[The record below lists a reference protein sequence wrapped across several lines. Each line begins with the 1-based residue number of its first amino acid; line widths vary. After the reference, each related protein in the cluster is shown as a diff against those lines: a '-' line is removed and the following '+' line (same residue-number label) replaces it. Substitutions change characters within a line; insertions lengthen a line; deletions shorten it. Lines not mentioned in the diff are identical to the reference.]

1 MGFSRQEYWSGLH
14 FLLQGIFPNPGIE
27 PLSPAFQTDALTSEP
42 PGKPKRYTSIH
53 SLLNLLPIS
62 TCWPVRREAMVMAPP
77 PTHDSAVSPGFHG
90 CRLSST
96 GISHHSPLTHIPSTR
111 LSAVNS
117 SLRPGIAPQSLNS
130 SSQLLRFPG
139 DLLPCP
145 GYVWLQQGLSESHST
160 GVNENSH
167 RSAVSLPALNV
178 SLLTQTVALMWR
190 SDPCFSSPTHQGHL
204 QSY

>member
-1 MGFSRQEYWSGLH
+1 
-14 FLLQGIFPNPGIE
+14 
-27 PLSPAFQTDALTSEP
+27 
-42 PGKPKRYTSIH
+42 
-53 SLLNLLPIS
+53 
-62 TCWPVRREAMVMAPP
+62 MVMAPP
-77 PTHDSAVSPGFHG
+77 PMGDSAVSPCFHG
-90 CRLSST
+90 C
-96 GISHHSPLTHIPSTR
+96 LTFLHRHFHQNLLPHIPSVHVSTD
-111 LSAVNS
+111 NS

>member
-1 MGFSRQEYWSGLH
+1 
-14 FLLQGIFPNPGIE
+14 
-27 PLSPAFQTDALTSEP
+27 
-42 PGKPKRYTSIH
+42 
-53 SLLNLLPIS
+53 
-62 TCWPVRREAMVMAPP
+62 MVMAPP
-77 PTHDSAVSPGFHG
+77 PTHVSAVLPCFHG

-96 GISHHSPLTHIPSTR
+96 GISHHSLLAHIPSTVSPSLR

-117 SLRPGIAPQSLNS
+117 SPRPGIAPESLNS

-167 RSAVSLPALNV
+167 RSADSLPALNV
-178 SLLTQTVALMWR
+178 SPLTQTVALMWG
-190 SDPCFSSPTHQGHL
+190 SDP
-204 QSY
+204 